1 MNIFEKLK
9 NLFSKKDLATEEIEE
24 FLISKNFGIKFTE
37 EFIEKLKESKIDY
50 LELFEKLIRETFNSV
65 DTKVNTDGPKP
76 VIFVFAGSNGSGKTT
91 SIAKIANYH
100 KKRGFKNILLIAG
113 DTFRSGATEQLSI
126 WAERIDV
133 DIVKGQSGQD
143 PASVVFDGLSKEGI
157 YDLILVDTS
166 GRVETNENLLRELT
180 KIEKVIL
187 NKKGHINE
195 VFLVLD
201 SLTGLNAFNQMEAF
215 VKAINVTGII
225 LTKFDSNSA
234 PGVVVPIVQTYKIP
248 VKFIGTGEGIE
259 DLEEFSV
266 DTYIHK
272 LTGGTK

>member
-1 MNIFEKLK
+1 MNIFERLK
-9 NLFSKKDLATEEIEE
+9 SLFSKESPTESVEE
-24 FLISKNFGIKFTE
+24 FLLSKNFGVRFTE
-37 EFIEKLKESKIDY
+37 EFIDKLKEDKTKDY
-50 LELFEKLIRETFNSV
+50 LKLFEELIYKTFSSL
-65 DTKVNTDGPKP
+65 DSKVNLNLVKP
-76 VIFVFAGSNGSGKTT
+76 TIFLFVGSNGSGKTT
-91 SIAKIANYH
+91 SIAKIANH
-100 KKRGFKNILLIAG
+100 FKKKGVSKILLIAG

-126 WAERIDV
+126 WAERLGI
-133 DIVKGQSGQD
+133 DIVKGKPNAD
-143 PASVVFDGLSKEGI
+143 PASVVFDGLSKEGN

-187 NKKGHINE
+187 NKAGKIDE

-201 SLTGLNAFNQMEAF
+201 SLTGLNAFSQMEAF

-248 VKFIGTGEGIE
+248 VKFLGTGEDIE
-259 DLEEFSV
+259 DLEEFTV
-266 DTYIHK
+266 ERYIKK
-272 LTGGTK
+272 LTGGK